1 MIGLLTSDN
10 AHVDSAKY
18 VESAIIRSVTRSQY
32 IRISTA
38 PSPSLLN
45 DNISILVMISP
56 TVEQLDWALGLLNI
70 DKIIILGYLPDSISN
85 YLLLEYRGW
94 PKAGWDKAPVAKP
107 YHSSESDGYIRYNHL
122 AHEDFDLVKDRP
134 FERFDFMDEWNN
146 LGYGAITADKTIWS
160 ICQPVLL
167 SDEYSLATVTSGD
180 EKIATYAA
188 LCEINNKSVLWF
200 NREVGPIDSYE
211 WHFVEE
217 FITSYKSES
226 SSCLP
231 ILTEIPQGYD
241 SAVTMRLDCD
251 EDVESSRFLW
261 NVYQEEN
268 VPFSLA
274 IHTKNLEN
282 SKNFSIISE
291 LDDFGGAILSH
302 TATHAPNWGGSY
314 ESAVIEAKESAEKI
328 ATITGKTV
336 DYIVSPFHH
345 TPIYALKA
353 LSDMGYL
360 GCIGGIIKNDPEF
373 LSYKGGNLAD
383 LPNDFIGHSQ
393 QVMLHGDCL
402 LRDTDDILKVYKESF
417 DLSYHTQTLFGYL
430 DHPFSER
437 YQYGWETEEQ
447 RAKCHRELL
456 NYIRSNTKNV
466 CFLNEIEA
474 MNFIYDRSNIS
485 MILEN
490 NQIKISYPKNYIP
503 KSIYIPSIRYKKSII
518 LMDIDNK

>member
-10 AHVDSAKY
+10 AHVDSIKY
-18 VESAIIRSVTRSQY
+18 VESAIIRSMTRSQY
-32 IRISTA
+32 IKIATA
-38 PSPSLLN
+38 PSLLN
-45 DNISILVMISP
+45 DSISILAMISP
-56 TVEQLDWALGLLNI
+56 TVEQLDWALDLLNI
-70 DKIIILGYLPDSISN
+70 DKIIILGSLPDSISN
-85 YLLLEYRGW
+85 YVSLEYGDW
-94 PKAGWDKAPVAKP
+94 PKSGWDKAPVAKP
-107 YHSSESDGYIRYNHL
+107 HSGSESNGYIRYTHL
-122 AHEDFDLVKDRP
+122 AHKHFDLVKDRP
-134 FERFDFMDEWNN
+134 LERFDFMDEWNN
-146 LGYGAITADKTIWS
+146 LGYGAVTADSTMWS

-167 SDEYSLATVTSGD
+167 SDDCSLATVTSGN

-188 LCEINNKSVLWF
+188 LFELNSKSILWF

-211 WHFVEE
+211 WYLVEE

-226 SSCLP
+226 LSCLP

-241 SAVTMRLDCD
+241 AAVTMRLDCD

-274 IHTKNLEN
+274 IHTRNLDN
-282 SKNFSIISE
+282 SKNFPIISE
-291 LDDFGGAILSH
+291 LDKSGGAILSH

-328 ATITGKTV
+328 ATITGKKV
-336 DYIVSPFHH
+336 DYAVSPFHH

-353 LSDMGYL
+353 LSDVGYL

-373 LSYKGGNLAD
+373 LSYKGGELAD
-383 LPNDFIGHSQ
+383 LSNNFIGHSQ

-402 LRDTDDILKVYKESF
+402 LKDVNDILKIYKESF
-417 DLSYHTQTLFGYL
+417 NLSYHTQTLFGYL

-437 YQYGWETEEQ
+437 YQYGWETEKQ
-447 RAKCHRELL
+447 RAECHRELL
-456 NYIRSNTKNV
+456 NYIRSNTENV

-474 MNFIYDRSNIS
+474 MNFIYDRANVNIV
-485 MILEN
+485 LEN
-490 NQIKISYPKNYIP
+490 NQVKTFYPKDYIR
-503 KSIYIPSIRYKKSII
+503 KSIYVPAVKYKKCII
-518 LMDIDNK
+518 SMDVNDK